1 MVVINSSTFRSNQ
14 SKYFDMAANGEN
26 VVVTRNNRPS
36 VIVSAVD
43 NFRLAPTSAITE
55 TIVRALHEVKA
66 IREAKINNKSARA
79 FLNEL

>member
-14 SKYFDMAANGEN
+14 SKYFDMAAKGES

-36 VIVSAVD
+36 VIVSAVE
-43 NFRLAPTSAITE
+43 NFQLAPTSAITE
-55 TIVRALHEVKA
+55 NIVRALHEVKA
-66 IREAKINNKSARA
+66 IRAAKISTKSAKA